1 MAINTGS
8 YLKGFYD
15 KTTNLGLKAINSDF
29 TLEIEG
35 YEGSYLLVKQAP
47 WPELS
52 PQGEIEISTPL
63 GATAWQPQQVK
74 VAQQGSIT
82 LYETVAGDIEQMMV
96 DMLVNGGVFNA
107 KIYEGTPQHYVRVK
121 TMRDCFLQ
129 LDQPDR
135 DWENRSQVLTF
146 TGTIFYHYF
155 GECEEGS
162 GKAEDTLP
170 YEG

>member
-15 KTTNLGLKAINSDF
+15 KTTSLGQKAINSDF
-29 TLEIEG
+29 TFEIEG
-35 YEGSYLLVKQAP
+35 FEGTYLLAKQCP
-47 WPELS
+47 WPDLT
-52 PQGEIEISTPL
+52 PQGEIEIATPL
-63 GATAWQPQQVK
+63 GATAWQPQQNK

-82 LYETVAGDIEQMMV
+82 LYETVAGDIEQL
-96 DMLVNGGVFNA
+96 LVNLIKEGATFNA

-121 TMRDCFLQ
+121 TIRDCFMQ
-129 LDQPDR
+129 LDPVDR

-146 TGTIFYHYF
+146 TGTLFYHYF

-162 GKAEDTLP
+162 GKAADTLP